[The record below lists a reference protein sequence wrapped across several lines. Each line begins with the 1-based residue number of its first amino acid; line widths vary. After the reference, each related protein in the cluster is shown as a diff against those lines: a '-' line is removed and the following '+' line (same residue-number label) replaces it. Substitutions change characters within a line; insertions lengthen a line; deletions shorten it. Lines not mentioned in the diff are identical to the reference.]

1 MSDPASSN
9 HPMLRLTEGGPT
21 YRIEKRLGL
30 IREQSPRVVRRV
42 FFFIVVTWVPLL
54 VLSALQGTAIGDS
67 VVVPFL
73 RDIALH
79 ARLLL
84 AMPLLILAEV
94 LLGPHL
100 AEAAIHFVDSG
111 LVPEEDFKRFDN
123 AVERALRWRDSLIPE
138 LVFLL
143 LAYTFATMSWR
154 SMAIHVSTWH
164 AITTDP
170 TVSLTWAG
178 WWLVLFCTPFF
189 QFLLLRWFWRLFLWG
204 QFLWRMSKLHL
215 QLIPTHPDE
224 AAGLAFVGKANQF
237 FSMVLLSASIAA
249 AGTLANSIVYD
260 NIPLPHFGPVIAV
273 YVFFAVLIFIAP
285 LCVFSPILIRTKRIG
300 IFQYGTL
307 ATEYA
312 SSFHKKWIGASSPR
326 EEGLLG
332 TADIQSLA
340 DLGNSFSF
348 IEDMRPLPTGPRTLA
363 IFALACLIPMFP
375 LLLTMMPL
383 KELLKAFVKFML

>member
-1 MSDPASSN
+1 MSNHASSN

-73 RDIALH
+73 RDIAVH

-111 LVPEEDFKRFDN
+111 LVLEEDFKRFDN

-138 LVFLL
+138 LVLLL
-143 LAYTFATMSWR
+143 LAYTFATISRM

-170 TVSLTWAG
+170 TASLTWAG

-215 QLIPTHPDE
+215 QLIPTHP
-224 AAGLAFVGKANQF
+224 VR
-237 FSMVLLSASIAA
+237 S
-249 AGTLANSIVYD
+249 
-260 NIPLPHFGPVIAV
+260 V
-273 YVFFAVLIFIAP
+273 YVVVLHRKSVPSGCRHKGSSFAP
-285 LCVFSPILIRTKRIG
+285 LCALREIVIGGAEILAPWRLSTRHEPDSVS
-300 IFQYGTL
+300 QL
-307 ATEYA
+307 EA
-312 SSFHKKWIGASSPR
+312 SFLNNRRRSILTS
-326 EEGLLG
+326 
-332 TADIQSLA
+332 QA
-340 DLGNSFSF
+340 DLGGFLLV
-348 IEDMRPLPTGPRTLA
+348 EA
-363 IFALACLIPMFP
+363 IFEFVLTIFP
-375 LLLTMMPL
+375 HRYYLCCRSKT
-383 KELLKAFVKFML
+383 EG